1 MFKVNDKSNEQLAER
16 GINKLV
22 VKLSKRSF
30 KAAKVTPK
38 ELTNKVPQIIIPTEK
53 QEEEPMFEIY

>member
-16 GINKLV
+16 GTNKLI
-22 VKLSKRSF
+22 VKLSKGLF
-30 KAAKVTPK
+30 KAAKITPK
-38 ELTNKVPQIIIPTEK
+38 ELTNKAPQAIIPSEK